1 MIRGAAL
8 AMTAAF
14 MAVFLCLPA
23 VAHDLPCGP
32 REKITKQ
39 LRERY
44 GEVVIMR
51 GIVDG
56 AMMELYYAPTK
67 NHTWTVVVSRANGV
81 ACLLVGGDN
90 AQLISPSEAPPEG
103 NAI

>member
-8 AMTAAF
+8 AMTAAC
-14 MAVFLCLPA
+14 MAAFLCAPVA
-23 VAHDLPCGP
+23 AHDLPCGP

-103 NAI
+103 NSI